1 MKDKQSV
8 KMREAIA
15 RCVWKTDEFDEPDM
29 ERLKIDSEV
38 ASDNDKGEFLEIL
51 REGHVGAGWK
61 SAFARNFAYFQ
72 KKIEQLVSEWP
83 TVPKISVTGL
93 GDYTRN
99 VGYKIGSITSTTR

>member
-51 REGHVGAGWK
+51 REGHVGAG
-61 SAFARNFAYFQ
+61 S
-72 KKIEQLVSEWP
+72 SC
-83 TVPKISVTGL
+83 
-93 GDYTRN
+93 
-99 VGYKIGSITSTTR
+99 